1 MFNKIA
7 IHRFL
12 IFIVLVVLNII
23 QTKVE
28 CQTLELYIKTGI
40 KNSPLLKNF
49 NNQLLSFGI
58 DSSIIKAGRKPVIN
72 LSSQAIYAP
81 SSKDF
86 GYDYAITN
94 GGNYSALLNV
104 TQPILYNQINRAR
117 LQALSV
123 SGQSLLANI
132 KISENDL
139 KKNITEHFLTAF
151 ADYSRIQSY
160 KTILKLLQ
168 DQQLLLK
175 QLVNKGVYL
184 ATDII
189 NLILSI
195 KSQEISIKQAFIQ
208 YKNDLGTLNFIC
220 GITDTSTIILQNP
233 QIVLQNDFNINNSP
247 LMMQFRIDSLRNI
260 TDKFLIDVNYKPH
273 LNSFADVGFNAIIP
287 KNIPDNF
294 GGSIGLNF
302 TIPIYD
308 GRQRQLQHNKITLN
322 ENTRINQIEF
332 YNKQFNQQRIQLTEQ
347 LKLTDDLISEI
358 KNQISDQKHLIN
370 LYQIEIEKG
379 LARVIDF
386 LTLVNN
392 YSLTVINLTL
402 SEIDR
407 MQIINQMNYMK

>member
-1 MFNKIA
+1 MPKI
-7 IHRFL
+7 FL
-12 IFIVLVVLNII
+12 IFIIPVLLINGYSKA
-23 QTKVE
+23 QGL
-28 CQTLELYIKTGI
+28 TLKFYIETGL
-40 KNSPLLKNF
+40 KNSPLLKDF
-49 NNQLLSFGI
+49 SNQLLSVSI
-58 DSSIIKAGRKPVIN
+58 DSSIIKAGRKPIIN

-81 SSKDF
+81 ASANF
-86 GYDYAITN
+86 GYDSAISN

-117 LQALSV
+117 FQALSV
-123 SGQSLLANI
+123 SGQSLQANI
-132 KISENDL
+132 KIFENDL

-151 ADYSRIQSY
+151 ADYSRIQSFN
-160 KTILKLLQ
+160 TILKLLQ
-168 DQQLLLK
+168 DQQSLLK
-175 QLVNKGVYL
+175 QLVDKGVYL

-233 QIVLQNDFNINNSP
+233 HIVLQNDFNINNSP

-260 TDKFLIDVNYKPH
+260 SNKFLIDVNYKPH
-273 LNSFADVGFNAIIP
+273 LNSFADAGFNAINP
-287 KNIPDNF
+287 KNIPNNF
-294 GGSIGLNF
+294 GASIGLNF
-302 TIPIYD
+302 TMPIYD
-308 GRQRQLQHNKITLN
+308 GRQRQLQRNKITLN

-358 KNQISDQKHLIN
+358 KNQISDQRHLIN

-379 LARVIDF
+379 LARLIDF

-392 YSLTVINLTL
+392 YSLTVTNLTQ

>member
-1 MFNKIA
+1 MP
-7 IHRFL
+7 RFL
-12 IFIVLVVLNII
+12 ILIVLVVLNII
-23 QTKVE
+23 HTKVE
-28 CQTLELYIKTGI
+28 CQTLELYINTGI
-40 KNSPLLKNF
+40 KNSPLLKNY

-58 DSSIIKAGRKPVIN
+58 DSIIIKAGRKPIVN

-81 SSKDF
+81 SSNHF

-94 GGNYSALLNV
+94 GGNYSVLLNV
-104 TQPILYNQINRAR
+104 TQPILNNQLNSAK
-117 LQALSV
+117 LQALSI
-123 SGQSLLANI
+123 SGLSLLANL

-151 ADYSRIQSY
+151 ADDCRIQSY
-160 KTILKLLQ
+160 KSILKLLQ
-168 DQQLLLK
+168 DQQSLIK
-175 QLVNKGVYL
+175 QLVDKGVYP

-189 NLILSI
+189 NLILTI

-220 GITDTSTIILQNP
+220 GITDTSTIILQDP
-233 QIVLQNDFNINNSP
+233 KIELQNDFNINNSP
-247 LMMQFRIDSLRNI
+247 VMMQFRIDSLKNI
-260 TDKFLIDVNYKPH
+260 SDKFLIDVNYKPH
-273 LNSFADVGFNAIIP
+273 LNSFADAGFNAIKP
-287 KNIPDNF
+287 KNIPNNF

-302 TIPIYD
+302 IMPIFD
-308 GRQRQLQHNKITLN
+308 GRQRQMQHNKITLN

-332 YNKQFNQQRIQLTEQ
+332 YNKQFDQQRIQLIEQ

-358 KNQISDQKHLIN
+358 KHQISEQKHLIN

-386 LTLVNN
+386 LTLVNT
-392 YSLTVINLTL
+392 YSLTVTNLTQF
-402 SEIDR
+402 EIDR